1 MSGCHSIIQSK
12 LDHSKCVLN
21 PISGAAIFV
30 LLLRPVPVRHSEEA
44 LGGLHLAAEGRGEVH
59 LRRRRLRIQDQVPL
73 EPRAPLPETLALL
86 GVPRKDSQG
95 SIRVL
100 MISSA
105 WYSNED

>member
-1 MSGCHSIIQSK
+1 MNHLCLHAIQSK

-21 PISGAAIFV
+21 TISGATVFV
-30 LLLRPVPVRHSEEA
+30 VLLRPVLVRHSEEA

-95 SIRVL
+95 CIL

-105 WYSNED
+105 